1 MKPGG
6 GEGGG
11 GGGGGGAAGTGMRPG
26 APPLAHSGPG
36 RAGPEAPPLL
46 RPQPPPPTWFQ
57 RCAQAGPAGGGAGQG
72 AGRAEQE
79 VRRWRSAA

>member
-1 MKPGG
+1 M
-6 GEGGG
+6 
-11 GGGGGGAAGTGMRPG
+11 AAAAALRELGCALEPRRSLT
-26 APPLAHSGPG
+26 LG